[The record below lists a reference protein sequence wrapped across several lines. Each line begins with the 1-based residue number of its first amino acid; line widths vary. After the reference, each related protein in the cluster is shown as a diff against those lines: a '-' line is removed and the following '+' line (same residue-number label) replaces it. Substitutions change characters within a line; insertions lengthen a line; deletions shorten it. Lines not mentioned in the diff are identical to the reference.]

1 MPFVIRSLL
10 LSLFWGCV
18 HLATYAETSD
28 QTCDATAQKPCLV
41 LDTPLSIQTVK
52 HWRSG
57 LEISTSAQANSE
69 DIIPIWI
76 SGSSMPAAQAWSLI
90 VSSIQNQAPVAK
102 DKIYVVD
109 LRQESHGY
117 VNGKAIT
124 LCDRY
129 NWLNLGKHRE
139 EVVFLERLWLD
150 TLASIAKLTHVL
162 DSKQFDDKAFDQG
175 ETIDVESIA
184 SEETIVKEQGM
195 QYLRIPVTDHRSPL
209 DEEVETFVNLVSS
222 LPKDAWVHVHCRGGK
237 GRTTTF
243 MALFDM
249 LKNADNLSFEEIIA
263 RQKSIPPYY
272 NLSLVDRANADLKP
286 HYIARFLFLK
296 DFYRYA
302 QDRLAGNK
310 MSWQEW
316 RAIYGLQGFNK

>member
-1 MPFVIRSLL
+1 MPSIIWSML
-10 LSLFWGCV
+10 LSCFLGCTSNV
-18 HLATYAETSD
+18 VFAEASE
-28 QTCDATAQKPCLV
+28 QPCDATAQKPCLV
-41 LDTPLSIQTVK
+41 MDTPLSIQTVK

-57 LEISTSAQANSE
+57 LEIRSSTQTNAQ
-69 DIIPIWI
+69 DITPIWV
-76 SGSSMPAAQAWSLI
+76 SGSSMPAAEGWSLVI
-90 VSSIQNQAPVAK
+90 NSIQNQAAVAK
-102 DKIYVVD
+102 DKIYIVD

-139 EVVFLERLWLD
+139 EVIFLERLWLD
-150 TLASIAKLTHVL
+150 TLASIAKLSHVL
-162 DSKQFDDKAFDQG
+162 DSKQFDEKAFDQG
-175 ETIDVESIA
+175 ETIEVESIA
-184 SEETIVKEQGM
+184 SEEKVVKALGLH
-195 QYLRIPVTDHRSPL
+195 YLRIPVTDHRSPL
-209 DEEVETFVNLVSS
+209 DEEIEAFVSLVSS

-249 LKNADNLSFEEIIA
+249 LKNADTVSFEDIIA

-316 RAIYGLQGFNK
+316 HAIYGLQGFNN

>member
-1 MPFVIRSLL
+1 MPSVIWSLF
-10 LSLFWGCV
+10 LSLFLSGLSV
-18 HLATYAETSD
+18 NAASEPAD

-41 LDTPLSIQTVK
+41 MDTPLSIQTVK

-57 LEISTSAQANSE
+57 LEIPATTQNNAQ
-69 DIIPIWI
+69 DIVPIWI
-76 SGSSMPAAQAWSLI
+76 SGSSMPAAEGWSLVI
-90 VSSIQNQAPVAK
+90 NAIQSQAAV
-102 DKIYVVD
+102 DNNKIYVVD

-139 EVVFLERLWLD
+139 EVVFLERLWLN

-175 ETIDVESIA
+175 ETIEVESIA
-184 SEETIVKEQGM
+184 SEETTVTAQGVH
-195 QYLRIPVTDHRSPL
+195 YLRIPVTDHRSPL
-209 DEEVETFVNLVSS
+209 DEEVEAFVNLTAN
-222 LPKDAWVHVHCRGGK
+222 LPKDAWIHVHCRGGK

-243 MALFDM
+243 MAMFDM
-249 LKNADNLSFEEIIA
+249 LRNADALSFEDIIS
-263 RQKSIPPYY
+263 RQKAIPPYY

-302 QDRLAGNK
+302 QDRLGGNK
-310 MSWQEW
+310 MTWQEW
-316 RAIYGLQGFNK
+316 RTIYGLQGFNT